1 MSDTWKPRT
10 RAVHGGTRRSQYGE
24 VSEAIFLTQGFVYD
38 SAEEAEARFI
48 QAGEDEFIYA
58 RYGNPTVRMFEER
71 IAAIEG
77 AEDAFATASGMAA
90 VSGALTSMLK
100 AGDRVV
106 SSRALFGSCLYV
118 LEEILTRFGV
128 EVVFV
133 DGTDFEQWEKAIT
146 SDTKAVFFESISNP
160 TLEVIDIHSVSA
172 LAHKVGA
179 IVLVDNVFATPVFSN
194 AIAQG
199 ADVVIYSATK
209 HIDGQGRALG
219 GVILGTREFVRKT
232 VEPYM
237 KHTGGSMSPF
247 NAWIM
252 LKGLETL
259 DLRVR
264 AQAASAAS
272 LAEALH
278 GHPFL
283 GRVLYPGHPS
293 HPQHGLVQDQMG
305 GKGGTVLSL
314 DLKGG
319 QAAAFAFLN
328 ALRIAVISNNLGDAK
343 SILTHPATTTHQRL
357 PEDQKDALGITPGL
371 VRMSVGLEDPA
382 DLLADITGSL
392 SSI

>member
-1 MSDTWKPRT
+1 
-10 RAVHGGTRRSQYGE
+10 
-24 VSEAIFLTQGFVYD
+24 
-38 SAEEAEARFI
+38 
-48 QAGEDEFIYA
+48 
-58 RYGNPTVRMFEER
+58 
-71 IAAIEG
+71 
-77 AEDAFATASGMAA
+77 
-90 VSGALTSMLK
+90 
-100 AGDRVV
+100 
-106 SSRALFGSCLYV
+106 
-118 LEEILTRFGV
+118 

-160 TLEVIDIHSVSA
+160 TLEVIDIRSVSA